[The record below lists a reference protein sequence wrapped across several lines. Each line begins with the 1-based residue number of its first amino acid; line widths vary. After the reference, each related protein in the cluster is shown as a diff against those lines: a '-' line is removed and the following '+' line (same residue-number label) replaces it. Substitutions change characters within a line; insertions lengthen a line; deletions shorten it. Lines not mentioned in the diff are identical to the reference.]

1 MKIVRHKVKDAY
13 QSRIDEQ
20 YSYTSAENLTDGNI
34 KALEALKL
42 L

>member
-1 MKIVRHKVKDAY
+1 MRTVIRLLH
-13 QSRIDEQ
+13 EG
-20 YSYTSAENLTDGNI
+20 AENLTDGNI

>member
-1 MKIVRHKVKDAY
+1 MRTVIRLLH
-13 QSRIDEQ
+13 EG
-20 YSYTSAENLTDGNI
+20 TENLTDGNI